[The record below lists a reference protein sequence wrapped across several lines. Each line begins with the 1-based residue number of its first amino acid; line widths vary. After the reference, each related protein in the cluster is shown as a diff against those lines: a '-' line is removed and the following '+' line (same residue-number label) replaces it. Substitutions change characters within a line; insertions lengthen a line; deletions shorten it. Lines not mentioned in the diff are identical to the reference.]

1 MASDVNRF
9 VLQANIDRYR
19 KLLTTSLSP
28 ATRRTVTA
36 LLEESEGELRRL
48 ELIRRGPRRSIYG
61 QSIIAL
67 YGILIS
73 LAQAA

>member
-1 MASDVNRF
+1 MASDVHRF
-9 VLQANIDRYR
+9 VLQANIERYR

-28 ATRRTVTA
+28 ATRRTVTL

-48 ELIRRGPRRSIYG
+48 ERVRRGPWRGIYG

-67 YGILIS
+67 YGILMS
-73 LAQAA
+73 LAQTA